1 MYDFVVIKYSEI
13 GTKGKNRKIFESKLM
28 NNIVL
33 QLDHKV
39 NAKKIYGRIIVLPK
53 DDEKINKNM
62 LNSLK
67 KVFGIKSI
75 SPAIEVEKNYEDIK
89 SKIIKLIREKGI
101 NTGTFKVE
109 ARRTDKSFPI
119 RSFDL
124 NKNLGAD
131 ILEEFPNLSVDV
143 HNPDYLIRVEI
154 RHEISFVYFE
164 NIECFAGYPVGS
176 GGKAS
181 IMLSG
186 GIDSPVA
193 AWMMMKRGMKLNAIS
208 FYSPP
213 SNDEKTIMKLIE
225 LSKKLSEFYPFK
237 FYHYIIPFTKVQ
249 LVIKDLNVES
259 YSLILQRRSMLR
271 IASKL
276 AKHTNSQALITG
288 ENLGQVA
295 SQTLENM
302 IAISEATNM
311 LILRPLLGFEKLE
324 IVNKSQEIGTYDIS
338 IWPYKDSCV
347 AFLPKNPATKSYSDK
362 LKKYEE
368 RINNLE
374 GLENEALN
382 RGLVYV
388 IKNGKVI
395 ESYIFSDKEV
405 IE

>member
-13 GTKGKNRKIFESKLM
+13 GTKGKNRKVFESKLM

-33 QLDHKV
+33 QLNHKV
-39 NAKKIYGRIIVLPK
+39 NAKKIYGRIIVTPK
-53 DDEKINKNM
+53 ENEKIDETM

-75 SPAIEVEKNYEDIK
+75 SPAIEVKKDYEDIK
-89 SKIIKLIREKGI
+89 NNIIKLLKNKNIISGS
-101 NTGTFKVE
+101 FKID
-109 ARRTDKSFPI
+109 ARRTDKFFPI

-131 ILEEFPNLSVDV
+131 ILKEFPNLSVDV

-154 RHEISFVYFE
+154 RHEVSFVYFE
-164 NIECFAGYPVGS
+164 NIECFAGYPVGA

-193 AWMMMKRGMKLNAIS
+193 AWIMMKRGMKLNAIS

-213 SNDEKTIMKLIE
+213 SNNEKTIMKLIE
-225 LSKKLSEFYPFK
+225 LSKKLSEYYPFK
-237 FYHYIIPFTKVQ
+237 FYHYIIPFTDVQ
-249 LVIKDLNVES
+249 IAIKNLNVES

-302 IAISEATNM
+302 ITISDATNM
-311 LILRPLLGFEKLE
+311 LILRPLVGYEKLE

-368 RINNLE
+368 RINDLE
-374 GLENEALN
+374 KLENDVLN
-382 RGLVYV
+382 KSLVYV
-388 IKNGKVI
+388 IKNGRVL
-395 ESYIFSDKEV
+395 ENYIFSDNEV
-405 IE
+405 L